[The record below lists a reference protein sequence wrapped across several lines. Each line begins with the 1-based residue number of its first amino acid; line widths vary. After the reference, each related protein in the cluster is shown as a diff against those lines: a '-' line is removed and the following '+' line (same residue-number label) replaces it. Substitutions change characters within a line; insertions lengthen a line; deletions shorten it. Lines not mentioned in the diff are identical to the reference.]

1 MNTSHRRSHTIHEAQ
16 LRLLELVLGGT
27 SQLVLRIRQL
37 ANRLHIILSL
47 LVRGNTAVLL
57 HRTRTRVITGE
68 NHILQLILIRG
79 VLRQTSTQLSQVACL
94 RRNRIVRVQNI
105 TAVAEAVVAA
115 APRIISE
122 LCNTLSALVGHNA
135 HTPVAFSFNLRCQ
148 HAGTE
153 TRDLRALL
161 KIGSESRRSIRK
173 LRHTAIVVIGGC
185 QTGNTATQKNRRG
198 KNLPMRECPGE
209 KAKRESFTLPR
220 RSLFIRRSGSVVGGA
235 RSVTLGRGARSA
247 ICHSYRLAHHPLSWL
262 RKVRP

>member
-1 MNTSHRRSHTIHEAQ
+1 MNTSYRRSHTIHEAQ
-16 LRLLELVLGGT
+16 LRLLELVLGGAG
-27 SQLVLRIRQL
+27 QLVLRIRQL

-68 NHILQLILIRG
+68 NHILQLILIGG

-105 TAVAEAVVAA
+105 TAIAEAVVAA

-135 HTPVAFSFNLRCQ
+135 HTPVAFSFNLRRQ

-247 ICHSYRLAHHPLSWL
+247 ICHSYRLAHHRRLW
-262 RKVRP
+262 